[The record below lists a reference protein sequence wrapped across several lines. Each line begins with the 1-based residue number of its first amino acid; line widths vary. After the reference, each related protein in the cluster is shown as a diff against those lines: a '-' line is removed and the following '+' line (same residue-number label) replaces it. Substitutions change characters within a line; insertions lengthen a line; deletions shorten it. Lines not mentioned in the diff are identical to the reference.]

1 MKTHL
6 ENSKKFEIDKFLIN
20 KIYNI
25 KEKKKPGYKV
35 IQKNVVYQKVIIR
48 QYFKYS
54 NLNQGNYYSNYQS
67 FREYLSSGYDHKF
80 LSNEIKNIRSIIDYS
95 RSIREIISKKLN
107 PANPLGGSGP
117 QNPAIIEGPS
127 GNKVNNQNNIFQKI
141 GSMRRPSTPFQV
153 DKESPNMKRLSD
165 MAHSNAN
172 IGGNNQKKSNK
183 FIEKC
188 LLLKKKEE
196 EMDSSENQYHFRLYS
211 ALSEEFDPLFLPVY
225 EHFIKVKYEN
235 QKNCL
240 VNCYNKEKEFID
252 FAKSKKEILKS
263 KIEESKKNRK
273 NQLENSDSFNSGNIL
288 QQNNIK
294 ENNDIN
300 TKNKKQNEPQLK
312 IPYINAFFFGR
323 TEMYFRDIDNFMS
336 MYKENTSLAS
346 KQLEKDFFENLYKI
360 LTFNNTNCKRFLH
373 YLYSNSE
380 FFKYIYNIF
389 TTHKKL
395 DGTLKNIAPSIK
407 RHSEG
412 EHFLNK
418 PLKEM
423 FLSEY
428 KEKEDEDNKMLFNL
442 REEEKEKQKDSKK
455 DLNDFLNSL
464 LGNDFI
470 YKISL
475 IQDDITELVDK
486 KQIKKFKKL
495 IMNNER
501 YENNFIITL
510 NNQDNMLQIYNI
522 ENNQCLF
529 SYYFDETI
537 SFYDLSKDLKN
548 NLKVDKIQ
556 KNEKY
561 ILIYQK
567 NNFSNFNNSYIFKI
581 SKDIY
586 SRFCKSIALK
596 GFKMKKTELF
606 GSGEKDKDK
615 ESNEQNNK
623 NNKKLDLEDLLNLQN
638 EEEKNQSGEHGQ
650 NSENDSA
657 KNESNIKF
665 DQRNN
670 SRSISFRNNHSNN
683 KSEKSENEEKENLK
697 KNNDSSME
705 VKEKEGEDS
714 EEDENE
720 DNEEN
725 DGEEDENDNND
736 EEENNLNN
744 KENNSNDENQKNKKN
759 EEEDENC
766 DKDNINNNNTEEKY
780 EDKND
785 DNNTNKN
792 MNNQNNEEEINTDI
806 IGQNIINHNQTIET
820 ENKSLDKEE

>member
-6 ENSKKFEIDKFLIN
+6 ENSKKFEIGKFLIK

-35 IQKNVVYQKVIIR
+35 IKKNVVYQKLITR

-54 NLNQGNYYSNYQS
+54 NINLDNYYSNYQS
-67 FREYLSSGYDHKF
+67 FREYLSSGYDHEF

-95 RSIREIISKKLN
+95 RSIREIISRKLN
-107 PANPLGGSGP
+107 PAIPLKESIH

-127 GNKVNNQNNIFQKI
+127 GNNVNNQNNIFQKN
-141 GSMRRPSTPFQV
+141 GLNRRKSTVFEI
-153 DKESPNMKRLSD
+153 DKDNPNMKRIAD
-165 MAHSNAN
+165 MAHGNAN
-172 IGGNNQKKSNK
+172 LGGNNQKKNNK

-211 ALSEEFDPLFLPVY
+211 ALSEEFDPLLLPVY
-225 EHFIKVKYEN
+225 EHFIKIKYEN

-240 VNCYNKEKEFID
+240 VNCYNKEREFID
-252 FAKSKKEILKS
+252 FAKSKKEILKA

-288 QQNNIK
+288 QQSNIK

-300 TKNKKQNEPQLK
+300 TKNKKLTEPLLK

-373 YLYSNSE
+373 YLYSNSN

-389 TTHKKL
+389 TTQKKL

-407 RHSEG
+407 RHSEDG
-412 EHFLNK
+412 HFLNK

-423 FLSEY
+423 FLSED
-428 KEKEDEDNKMLFNL
+428 KEKEEEESKNIFNQ
-442 REEEKEKQKDSKK
+442 REEENEKLKDSKK
-455 DLNDFLNSL
+455 DLNDFINLF

-470 YKISL
+470 YKINL
-475 IQDDITELVDK
+475 IQDDVAELVDK

-495 IMNNER
+495 IMNNEL
-501 YENNFIITL
+501 YKNNFIITV
-510 NNQDNMLQIYNI
+510 NNQDNMLQIYNT
-522 ENNQCLF
+522 ENNQCIF

-548 NLKVDKIQ
+548 NLKIEKNQ

-561 ILIYQK
+561 ILIYRK
-567 NNFSNFNNSYIFKI
+567 NDYSDINDSYIFKM
-581 SKDIY
+581 SGGVY
-586 SRFCKSIALK
+586 NRFCKSITLK

-606 GSGEKDKDK
+606 GSGEKEK
-615 ESNEQNNK
+615 EKENDEQNNK
-623 NNKKLDLEDLLNLQN
+623 NNKKLDLEDLLTLQN
-638 EEEKNQSGEHGQ
+638 EEEKNQSEEHGQ
-650 NSENDSA
+650 NSEKSSA

-670 SRSISFRNNHSNN
+670 SRSISFRNNNSNN
-683 KSEKSENEEKENLK
+683 KSEKSEDEEKENFK

-720 DNEEN
+720 DNDDN

-736 EEENNLNN
+736 EEEKNINEEN
-744 KENNSNDENQKNKKN
+744 KKNKN
-759 EEEDENC
+759 EEEDENT
-766 DKDNINNNNTEEKY
+766 DKDNINNNNTEEKD
-780 EDKND
+780 EDKNE

-792 MNNQNNEEEINTDI
+792 KNNQNENEEEINTDI
-806 IGQNIINHNQTIET
+806 IGQNIINNNPTIES
-820 ENKSLDKEE
+820 EHKSSDKEE